1 MTLQNAFGS
10 NFSKDAIR
18 TRSFD
23 FGGHTFKVKVPLT
36 LETEAMFE
44 RIKKIDD
51 DLAYKF
57 YSDMAKEFFDNK
69 EKYTT
74 DPDIE
79 FKTDDIMVKGYSLRE
94 TARNKVMTQ
103 NRVIEMFKLLVPE
116 NKDFDM
122 STISYVDIEE
132 LFPFTVQLELVEEI
146 SKVISPNYSAARGK

>member
-1 MTLQNAFGS
+1 MTLQNAFGAS
-10 NFSKDAIR
+10 FSKDAVR

-36 LETEAMFE
+36 AETESMFE
-44 RIKKIDD
+44 RIKNIDE

-57 YSDMAKEFFDNK
+57 YSDMAKEFLSNK
-69 EKYTT
+69 DKYAA

-79 FKTDDIMVKGYSLRE
+79 FKDNDIMVKGYSLRE
-94 TARNKVMTQ
+94 TARNKVLTQ

-122 STISYVDIEE
+122 ATISYADIEE
-132 LFPFTVQLELVEEI
+132 LFPFSVQLEIVEEI
-146 SKVISPNYSAARGK
+146 SKVISPNYTTTRGK